1 MIDPRRLTAF
11 AAALTLAAVLGP
23 LGSRAQTADKAPDKT
38 IDGVFAAYSA
48 STPGCAVG
56 VERAGQP
63 AVLRAYGSSDLEH
76 DVANRAESVFEAGSV
91 SKQFTAASVL
101 LLVQD
106 GRLSLQDDVRKYL
119 PELPDYGRPIT
130 IAELLGHTS
139 GLRVWGGVEDIAG
152 WPRGD
157 RIYTMADVLHVAARQ
172 RALNYT
178 PGAAWSYT
186 NTGYNLLALIVERV
200 SGKAL
205 PAFSRERIFAPLG
218 MTHSQWRDDFRR
230 IVPARAI
237 AYSAAPGGGFR
248 QTMPFENAYGNGG
261 LLTTV
266 GDLLIWNRALTQG
279 ALGAYVTTEL
289 QRRSTLNDARAV
301 DYARG
306 LFIERYKG
314 VAEVSHSGAT
324 AGYRAWLGRYPDQG
338 LSIALLCNAAEARTS
353 KLAHAVADLY
363 LPNEAPTPPQAQL
376 PDTESKRVASL
387 SKLAGLYVDDRAGAP
402 MTLTWRGDHLQTDD
416 GASLEPSP
424 DGAFRLGGAPVTLLP
439 DGRIR
444 LDATGDVIT
453 FTRAQP
459 YAPTRAA
466 LQPIVGRY
474 RSEEAEA
481 VFVVAFDGDRLR
493 FTVEDRPDATG
504 LLKPVYTDA
513 FLGPQGLVRLVR
525 DAGGAVTALRL
536 SNDRVWDLKAERDK

>member
-1 MIDPRRLTAF
+1 
-11 AAALTLAAVLGP
+11 
-23 LGSRAQTADKAPDKT
+23 
-38 IDGVFAAYSA
+38 
-48 STPGCAVG
+48 
-56 VERAGQP
+56 
-63 AVLRAYGSSDLEH
+63 
-76 DVANRAESVFEAGSV
+76 V

-101 LLVQD
+101 LLAQD
-106 GRLSLQDDVRKYL
+106 GRLSLQDDVRKYI
-119 PELPDYGRPIT
+119 PKLPDYGRPIT

-139 GLRVWGGVEDIAG
+139 GLRDWGGVEDIAG

-157 RIYTMADVLHVAARQ
+157 RIYSMADVLHVAARQ

-205 PAFSRERIFAPLG
+205 PAFSHERIFVPLG

-230 IVPARAI
+230 VVPDRAI
-237 AYSAAPGGGFR
+237 AYSAAPGGGFQ

-279 ALGAYVTTEL
+279 SLGAYVTTEL
-289 QRRSTLNDARAV
+289 QRRSTLNDARVV

-306 LFIERYKG
+306 LFIDRYKG
-314 VAEVSHSGAT
+314 LSQVAHSGAT

-338 LSIALLCNAAEARTS
+338 LSIALLCNAAEAQTG
-353 KLAHAVADLY
+353 KLAHTVADLY
-363 LPNEAPTPPQAQL
+363 LPAETPLPAAAPAATSK
-376 PDTESKRVASL
+376 PDSSL
-387 SKLAGLYVDDRAGAP
+387 AKWAGLYVDDRAGAA

-416 GASLEPSP
+416 GAGLQLLP
-424 DGAFRLGGAPVTLLP
+424 DGTFRLGAAPATLLP
-439 DGRIR
+439 DGRIQ
-444 LDATGDVIT
+444 LDATGDVVT
-453 FTRAQP
+453 FTRAKP
-459 YAPTRAA
+459 YAPDRAA
-466 LQPIVGRY
+466 LQPILGRY
-474 RSEEAEA
+474 HSAEAEA

-513 FLGPQGLVRLVR
+513 FVGPQGIVRLVR

-536 SNDRVWDLKAERDK
+536 SNDRVWDLRAERDK